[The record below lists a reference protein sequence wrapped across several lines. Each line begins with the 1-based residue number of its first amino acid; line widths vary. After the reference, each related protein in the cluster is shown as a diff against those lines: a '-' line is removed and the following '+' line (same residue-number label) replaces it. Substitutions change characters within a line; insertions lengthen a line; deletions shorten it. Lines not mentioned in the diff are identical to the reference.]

1 MTKAASGIARSY
13 RRRSQTPATASLSR
27 VQNDLAQAR
36 DGISERFVPE
46 QDRGRLIEAEHLA
59 RYRWAAQA
67 ADGQR
72 VLDAGC
78 GTAYGSRLLA
88 EAGAR
93 EVVGVDVAQ
102 AVVETVAL
110 SMPETV
116 HLVTGDLREL
126 TFTDGEF
133 DLVVCFEVIEH
144 VEDPAVVLDELV
156 RVLAPDGLLLISSP
170 NRGVYPPGNPHH
182 VHELTPAEL
191 EAELTSRLD
200 NVRLLRQDDHIVSAL
215 HERDGDPAGLRLDDV
230 TADRD
235 LGSEVYTVAV
245 ASRSTLPDLPGV
257 AVLTG
262 TLELREWLAAA
273 DVQTAAIADKDN
285 FIVELEARLQE
296 RDRLSELLVDAEQR
310 LAKVPELNLRIA
322 DLEHELG
329 AARGAEQAARREAQE
344 LDQMLMYGR
353 RMLRHVRPLIKP
365 LRKARR
371 RLRS

>member
-1 MTKAASGIARSY
+1 M
-13 RRRSQTPATASLSR
+13 
-27 VQNDLAQAR
+27 QNDLAQAR
-36 DGISERFVPE
+36 DGISERFAPE

-59 RYRWAAQA
+59 RYRWATQA

-93 EVVGVDVAQ
+93 EVVGVDIAQ
-102 AVVETVAL
+102 VVVETVAP
-110 SMPETV
+110 SMPEGV
-116 HLVTGDLREL
+116 RLVTGDLRKL
-126 TFTDGEF
+126 TFANGEF
-133 DLVVCFEVIEH
+133 DLVICFEVIEH

-170 NRGVYPPGNPHH
+170 NPEVYPPGNPHH
-182 VHELTPAEL
+182 LHELTPAEL

-230 TADRD
+230 TADANRD
-235 LGSEVYTVAV
+235 SGSEVYTVAV
-245 ASRSTLPDLPGV
+245 ASRSTLPDLPGL

-285 FIVELEARLQE
+285 YIVELETRLQE

-329 AARGAEQAARREAQE
+329 AARGAEQVARREAQE